1 MNLKRQLNE
10 VKKTKTQNMKKKKKM
25 IKEAYMA
32 YLEDS
37 YLLPLKLLASLLI

>member
-10 VKKTKTQNMKKKKKM
+10 VKKTKTQNMKKKM